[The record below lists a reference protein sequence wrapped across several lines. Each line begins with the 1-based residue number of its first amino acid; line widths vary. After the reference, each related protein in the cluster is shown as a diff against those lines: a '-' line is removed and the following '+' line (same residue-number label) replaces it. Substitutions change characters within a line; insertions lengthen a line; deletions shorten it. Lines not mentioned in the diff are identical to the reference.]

1 MIDIYNQ
8 PAKTVTVLC
17 HTSLGDILDEHGR
30 FYLKGTEYKLSTEI
44 VTPRQDT
51 KWEDCILCWIN
62 QTEGY
67 GSRFAVKGNI
77 YDTFGDFR
85 QRFEREKKQMED
97 SGEFGEPYWPHFT
110 DYFVCPIQRERDNKL
125 TEIGIQ

>member
-1 MIDIYNQ
+1 MNLKQLDIYNQ

-17 HTSLGDILDEHGR
+17 HTTLGDTNDPKGR
-30 FYLKGTEYKLSTEI
+30 FYLKGNEYKLGTEI
-44 VTPRQDT
+44 TRVSEDT

-62 QTEGY
+62 QTEGF
-67 GSRFAVKGNI
+67 GSRFAVKGNV
-77 YDTFGDFR
+77 YDIFD
-85 QRFEREKKQMED
+85 K
-97 SGEFGEPYWPHFT
+97 PYWPHFT

>member
-17 HTSLGDILDEHGR
+17 HTSLGDTNDKHGR
-30 FYLKGTEYKLSTEI
+30 FYLKGNEYKLSTEI
-44 VTPRQDT
+44 TTPYRLSDGPDT
-51 KWEDCILCWIN
+51 NNQECILCWISFN
-62 QTEGY
+62 DEKFSFGIDINYHYY
-67 GSRFAVKGNI
+67 GERFAVKGNI
-77 YDTFGDFR
+77 YH
-85 QRFEREKKQMED
+85 K
-97 SGEFGEPYWPHFT
+97 GEPYWPHFT